1 MLGLCFCIRE
11 GGLSSLHACL
21 KRQDGTRPM
30 SPIRLRDY
38 ISTTRLIMCVGPVLW
53 SLSFL
58 GLIESAGPYQGP
70 TLLTWSLGD
79 LMHESV
85 VAMCD
90 VSSHAT
96 GVSTCER
103 ALHSGSRKYASR
115 IVDVLARSFAQR
127 SGHISDYCFRSW
139 SADRSWHTKTI
150 SFVLV

>member
-1 MLGLCFCIRE
+1 
-11 GGLSSLHACL
+11 
-21 KRQDGTRPM
+21 M

-96 GVSTCER
+96 SVSTCER
-103 ALHSGSRKYASR
+103 ALHFGSENML
-115 IVDVLARSFAQR
+115 LALLMSLLE
-127 SGHISDYCFRSW
+127 
-139 SADRSWHTKTI
+139 T
-150 SFVLV
+150 

>member
-1 MLGLCFCIRE
+1 
-11 GGLSSLHACL
+11 
-21 KRQDGTRPM
+21 
-30 SPIRLRDY
+30 
-38 ISTTRLIMCVGPVLW
+38 MCVGPVLW

-79 LMHESV
+79 LTA

-90 VSSHAT
+90 VFSHAT
-96 GVSTCER
+96 GVSTYER

-127 SGHISDYCFRSW
+127 SGHIFDDCFRHW
-139 SADRSWHTKTI
+139 SADRSWHTKI
-150 SFVLV
+150 IYFVFV